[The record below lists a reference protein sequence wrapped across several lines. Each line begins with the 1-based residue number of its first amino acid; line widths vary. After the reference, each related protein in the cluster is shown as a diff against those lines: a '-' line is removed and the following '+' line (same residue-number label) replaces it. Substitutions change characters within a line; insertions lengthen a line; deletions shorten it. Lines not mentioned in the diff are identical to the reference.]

1 MCRRYGEGMTWF
13 DIVKQF
19 DWRKN
24 RDARIMRP
32 AGEPSGDAPT
42 EELEDI
48 KFTNV
53 GGSGK
58 TQVSAMGFKAAR
70 DNYTAFKKANINSH
84 YENVA
89 NILEKYSKTRT
100 VQPQRNLMEEYMAD
114 YWEDSLVSLRNLYA
128 NIEKIAKE
136 VDDKFKDEPEYL
148 TGKDSAYVLQ
158 QANKMRQEDEAA
170 L

>member
-1 MCRRYGEGMTWF
+1 MTWF

-48 KFTNV
+48 KFRNV

-58 TQVSAMGFKAAR
+58 IQVSAMGFKAAR
-70 DNYTAFKKANINSH
+70 DNYTAFKKANIKSH

>member
-1 MCRRYGEGMTWF
+1 MTWF
-13 DIVKQF
+13 DIVKDEF
-19 DWRKN
+19 DWNKN

-32 AGEPSGDAPT
+32 AGKPSGDAPT
-42 EELEDI
+42 GELQDI
-48 KFTNV
+48 KFKEV
-53 GGSGK
+53 KGSGK

-70 DNYTAFKKANINSH
+70 DNYTAFKKANIKSH
-84 YENVA
+84 YDNVA

-114 YWEDSLVSLRNLYA
+114 YWEDSLVTLRDLYA
-128 NIEKIAKE
+128 NIEKIANE
-136 VDDKFKDEPEYL
+136 VDSKFKDEPEYL

-158 QANKMRQEDEAA
+158 QANKIRQEDEAA

>member
-1 MCRRYGEGMTWF
+1 MTWF

-48 KFTNV
+48 KFRNV
-53 GGSGK
+53 RGSGK

-70 DNYTAFKKANINSH
+70 DNYTSFKKANINSH

-100 VQPQRNLMEEYMAD
+100 IQPQRNLMEEYMAD